1 MRQTLT
7 RRKILAAG
15 AAGLTGTMLSSSLS
29 AADSL
34 KPVQVRVNP
43 DHVLGQTPRD
53 FLGFGYEISSVAV
66 KGLLSDSNRTLVQ
79 FYRTLG
85 TEGVVRIGGNT
96 SDFSTWAP
104 DGEAV
109 SAPKATVTNRAVID
123 DLGRFVHATGWK
135 LIWGLNLGSGT
146 VESAV
151 DQAVAVAAA
160 AKDRLLCFQI
170 GNEPD
175 LFSRSDHRPAG
186 YGYAEY
192 IQDFRRFAAELR
204 KGLPGVALG
213 GPDVAG
219 STDWVASFA
228 QDGGSN
234 IKLLTEHYYRAG
246 QKQPAATFKNL
257 LHTDPRFVKMTDQL
271 REDSHRFGIPY
282 RLVELNSFSG
292 GGKLGVSDTFTSAL
306 WALDLLFTLAFA
318 DGAGIN
324 LETGVNQLG
333 FISPYSPIFDDEH
346 GRFTARPSYY
356 AMLAFALAGRGKRL
370 ETSLDASGVNMTAYS
385 VVNDEGQT
393 WLTLINKDVSSGA
406 HVKIAC
412 PQGSRSAEVMRL
424 TAPAFDSKTDVTLA
438 GSEVSGDG
446 QWKAKRSDR
455 LKQSGGSVKI
465 ELPTASAAFIRFS

>member
-1 MRQTLT
+1 
-7 RRKILAAG
+7 
-15 AAGLTGTMLSSSLS
+15 MLSRSLS
-29 AADSL
+29 GADSAR
-34 KPVQVRVNP
+34 PVEVRVNS
-43 DHVLGQTPRD
+43 DRVLGQTPRG

-66 KGLLSDSNRTLVQ
+66 KGLLSDSNRTLIQ

-104 DGEAV
+104 NGGAV
-109 SAPKATVTNRAVID
+109 SAPKATVTNRSVIE
-123 DLGRFVHATGWK
+123 DLGRFLHATGWK
-135 LIWGLNLGSGT
+135 LIWNLNLGNAT
-146 VESAV
+146 AESAV

-160 AKDRLLCFQI
+160 AKERLLCFQI

-175 LFSRSDHRPAG
+175 LFSRSEHRPAG

-192 IQDFRRFAAELR
+192 IQEFRRFASALLAR
-204 KGLPGVALG
+204 LPGAALG
-213 GPDVAG
+213 GPDVAS

-228 QDGGSN
+228 QDEGSK

-246 QKQPAATFKNL
+246 QKQPAATFENL
-257 LHTDPRFVKMTDQL
+257 LHTDPRFVNMTDQL

-292 GGKLGVSDTFTSAL
+292 GGKLGVSDTFASAL

-318 DGAGIN
+318 EGAGIN

-346 GRFTARPSYY
+346 GHFTARPSYY
-356 AMLAFALAGRGKRL
+356 AMLAFALAGRGKRI
-370 ETSLDASGVNMTAYS
+370 ETSLDAPGVNMTAYS

-393 WLTLINKDVSSGA
+393 WLTLINKDLSSAA

-412 PQGSRSAEVMRL
+412 PRGSRSAEVMRL

-438 GSEVSGDG
+438 GAEVSGEG
-446 QWKAKRSDR
+446 QWKAKDSVR
-455 LKQSGGSVKI
+455 LKQEGGRVEI
-465 ELPTASAAFIRFS
+465 ELPKASAALIRFS